1 MAPCEIASV
10 ATTAMAGGEAAPSA
24 GVLIGSTVA
33 AVAVA
38 GPVLSIGAGP
48 VDVHPGGIIV
58 NLTLVVALPMVVGL
72 LRSCTP
78 MGNRFDRAATATAT
92 VTVAALVALIAAEVH
107 ISTSYLTVAAALVV
121 FLTGSAIVGRVLALG
136 AGRPT
141 AVAVLLTTSMRDS
154 PSPPASRPPPLAR
167 PPPHRS
173 GSTASWCSSG
183 APPSPAWSAGVVRTV
198 TPTPDKRDSRSAASP
213 V

>member
-1 MAPCEIASV
+1 MRDRL
-10 ATTAMAGGEAAPSA
+10 GGHHSDGGWRSRAFCWGAHRLHSGRRGRGRPR
-24 GVLIGSTVA
+24 
-33 AVAVA
+33 
-38 GPVLSIGAGP
+38 LSIGAGP

-58 NLTLVVALPMVVGL
+58 NLTLVVASLMVVGL

-141 AVAVLLTTSMRDS
+141 AVAVLLTTSMRIRHR
-154 PSPPASRPPPLAR
+154 PAGLAATAFGPAAAAPLGLYGILVLIWGTTVAGLVR
-167 PPPHRS
+167 RRS
-173 GSTASWCSSG
+173 TDRDAH
-183 APPSPAWSAGVVRTV
+183 AGQVG
-198 TPTPDKRDSRSAASP
+198 
-213 V
+213 